1 MSNLDFNASL
11 RWETFVLSL
20 IANAGDTPRAG
31 KQQTGC
37 TLPMY
42 VIPFA
47 RLDAPPEL
55 RALISEIATSA
66 RVVDRGP
73 PGRHIGSDVLGA
85 MRQIHQ
91 NAPRYLPTFGYGTS
105 TDPFD
110 GLTERAKL
118 YERYA
123 RTFKANSNG
132 RGGDTQTTG
141 YVEYTAGTN
150 TLFRGGNRAR
160 IAFDYVFG
168 RLYFSP
174 IHYETWVPGTLD
186 PGPGQ
191 TVAKVVDGP
200 YANPWFWITDITST

>member
-1 MSNLDFNASL
+1 MPTTEHAMSNLDFNASL

-42 VIPFA
+42 VIPFG

-91 NAPRYLPTFGYGTS
+91 NAPRYLPTFGYGTP

-150 TLFRGGNRAR
+150 TLFRGGNRAHR
-160 IAFDYVFG
+160 VRLRVRPPVF
-168 RLYFSP
+168 LA
-174 IHYETWVPGTLD
+174 D
-186 PGPGQ
+186 PL
-191 TVAKVVDGP
+191 
-200 YANPWFWITDITST
+200 